1 MGLVKIIV
9 GFLLAMLIL
18 NGLRT
23 HDSALWQC
31 SSAIVRELTQS
42 IPTERR

>member
-1 MGLVKIIV
+1 MSVIKIVV

-23 HDSALWQC
+23 EHSALRQC

>member
-1 MGLVKIIV
+1 MTLMKIV
-9 GFLLAMLIL
+9 FGFLLAMLIL

-23 HDSALWQC
+23 HDSALRQC
-31 SSAIVRELTQS
+31 SSAIVQELTQT